1 MGRDFEEFMEELR
14 EEARR
19 TGTEDELAAL
29 HEHFRLARQIAERRL
44 ALGLSQKALAKR
56 TGIAQSELSRLERG
70 DGNPTIKTLSIVASA
85 LKGHVGL
92 VFPAQKRVARRKTR
106 RQRGR

>member
-1 MGRDFEEFMEELR
+1 MGRDFTEFMDELR
-14 EEARR
+14 DEARR
-19 TGTEDELAAL
+19 TGTEADLAAL
-29 HEHFRLARQIAERRL
+29 HEHFRLARQIAERRQ

-85 LKGHVGL
+85 LEGRVRL
-92 VFPAQKRVARRKTR
+92 VFPAQQRLARRKAR
-106 RQRGR
+106 RKS

>member
-1 MGRDFEEFMEELR
+1 MGRDFSEFMDELR
-14 EEARR
+14 DEARR
-19 TGTEDELAAL
+19 TGTEAELDVL

-44 ALGLSQKALAKR
+44 ALGLSQKALAER

-85 LKGHVGL
+85 LKGRVGL
-92 VFPAQKRVARRKTR
+92 VFPARKRVSGKARRKR
-106 RQRGR
+106 